1 MNRSSTTKLLRPHRL
16 ALAVLIG
23 LAPAAAMGAPALEF
37 NSDLLYGTHIDV
49 SRFERDGMAPGT
61 YSADISVNGTIV
73 GRRDVEVRD
82 LDGTSRICL
91 TPELLA
97 MLGLDAAKVDAAR
110 NAADV
115 ELLPMPE
122 AMSCED
128 ISRFIPS
135 ASAGLDVGEQILEIS
150 IPQAYMSS
158 RVSGWVDPERWDN
171 GINALLLNYSVSHNR
186 FNYSGQQTSR
196 TSGSID
202 AGLNLGAW
210 RVRHNGYF
218 VAGQG
223 TASYTAG
230 TLFAQREIRRWN
242 AQLTI
247 GEAASDGDLFGSVSY
262 RGVNLSTDPRML
274 PDSLNSYAP
283 VVRGTAQ
290 TNARIT
296 IRQRGRVIHETT
308 VAPGPFEIDNL
319 TSMASGGDL
328 EVEVSEA
335 DGRVETFVVPFAALP
350 KLLRQGQQRF
360 SVTAGELRDANPEA
374 TRFAQA
380 TYRRGM
386 GSAITAYGGA
396 LASDS
401 YHAVLLGAAFNTRIG
416 AFSGDVTFSDTR
428 LSSDLPGFG
437 NRMSGQSYRLG
448 YSRTFNSATSFSL
461 AAYRYSTEGYLSF
474 SEAARLQAQMSAGA
488 GQPMVA
494 RQRSRLDLTVSQRL
508 PKGSVYLQGSS
519 ADYWSDNRRST
530 TFSAGYS
537 GQLGPASYNLSARR
551 SMESSLF
558 GAGGTRV
565 STSVNLSIQVPL
577 GRAPSAPRLSASAG
591 TSGNGGIY
599 RAGVEGQFG
608 GLQQGNY
615 NVSYG
620 RDSGFSEFGV
630 GVGYRASAAALGASW
645 TQSDSAQQLG
655 ISASGSV
662 LMHAGGMALSL
673 PVGETVGL
681 LHVPGAAGAAVG
693 SQRGVKTNSKGYAIV
708 PYLSAYRL
716 NEVSVD
722 PKGLPMDVELK
733 TGSVTAVP
741 TAGAVVK
748 MVVPTSVGRSALIEA
763 MDADGAPL
771 PFGLDVYNEA
781 GEIVGVVGQGS
792 RLWVRGVEES
802 GRLLVNAGENGTGR
816 CAIHYDLS
824 GAGND
829 EVHVSKCL
837 RSELEGIAEA
847 KEASSA
853 GNASH

>member
-1 MNRSSTTKLLRPHRL
+1 MNRSSTTNLLRPHRL

-37 NSDLLYGTHIDV
+37 NSDLLYGTRIDV

-110 NAADV
+110 NGADV

-135 ASAGLDVGEQILEIS
+135 AFAGLDVGEQILEIS

-296 IRQRGRVIHETT
+296 IRQRGRVIYETT

-319 TSMASGGDL
+319 TNMASGGDL
-328 EVEVSEA
+328 EVEVTEA

-401 YHAVLLGAAFNTRIG
+401 YHAVLFGAALNTRIG

-474 SEAARLQAQMSAGA
+474 SEAARLQAQMNAGA
-488 GQPMVA
+488 SQPMVA

-508 PKGSVYLQGSS
+508 AKGSVYLQGSS

-591 TSGNGGIY
+591 TSGNGGSY

-620 RDSGFSEFGV
+620 NDSGLSEFGV

-771 PFGLDVYNEA
+771 PFGLDVYNET

-792 RLWVRGVEES
+792 RLWVRGIEES
-802 GRLLVNAGENGTGR
+802 GRLLVNAGENGAAR

-837 RSELEGIAEA
+837 RSELDGIAEA
-847 KEASSA
+847 KEATSA